1 MWSKTTR
8 KVEPRT
14 LLPGGVLWRAI
25 LGWVSRRWVGSISLR
40 MSAYDI
46 IVDNT
51 FYIHTWKPCKT
62 HLTWHKYCISDLR
75 PIAVGS
81 FLLSSSSLDCMVLNF
96 DNILMRFAFWKYCN
110 WGSHYKGRLQNLQ
123 SRKVSVR
130 GVPPPTQGLNGQDF
144 SVKLAK
150 EGGSPPP
157 SLTDPNS
164 KKIAPQAAFFGVFHP
179 KNTVFGPKS

>member
-130 GVPPPTQGLNGQDF
+130 GGGTPPFPLTFFRSIFGNQP
-144 SVKLAK
+144 SVK
-150 EGGSPPP
+150 GGGRYTPFLFSINF
-157 SLTDPNS
+157 LGQ
-164 KKIAPQAAFFGVFHP
+164 KQCFFG
-179 KNTVFGPKS
+179 